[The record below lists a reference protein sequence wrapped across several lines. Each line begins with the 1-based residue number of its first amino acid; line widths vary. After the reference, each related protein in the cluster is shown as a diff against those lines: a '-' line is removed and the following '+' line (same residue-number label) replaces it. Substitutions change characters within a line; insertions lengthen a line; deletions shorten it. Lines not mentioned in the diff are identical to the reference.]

1 MDCRRYSTCSIL
13 KVLNVVVDENTPVCL
28 THFLLSLR
36 PTTSLPPHLSAA
48 QTTNN
53 KVTHLSMTSGD
64 DVRTLSKIEDVHMPL
79 LGSNTRVNAAFA

>member
-1 MDCRRYSTCSIL
+1 MDCRRYTCSIL
-13 KVLNVVVDENTPVCL
+13 KVLNVVVDENTPVCR